1 MQATQKQVVATGQC
15 DTLKSDHCDRQCDKH
30 CDTHPSKRGK
40 IHDPRGLITWQTGI
54 STVTRQKRSTVTPK
68 PVTVVVTVV
77 GKYDEGLL
85 MSKQKIKAV
94 WLTVERV
101 AELKSCSIRTVW
113 RYIQREHLLTYK
125 EQVHIGSAKVNKT
138 FVLPDPELL
147 TLEMQDCNL
156 KGREPGEFIER
167 KVEVGERQINSA
179 LVYGYQAI
187 TPEEDGHEAV

>member
-30 CDTHPSKRGK
+30 CDTHPSERGK
-40 IHDPRGLITWQTGI
+40 IHYARGFITCHTEV
-54 STVTRQKRSTVTPK
+54 STVTRQKRSTVTHR

-77 GKYDEGLL
+77 GKYDEGLS

-94 WLTVERV
+94 WLTVERL
-101 AELKSCSIRTVW
+101 AELKGCSVRTVW
-113 RYIQREHLLTYK
+113 RFIQREHLLTYK
-125 EQVHIGSAKVNKT
+125 VQVHIGSAKVNKT

-147 TLEMQDCNL
+147 TLEMQDCNF
-156 KGREPGEFIER
+156 KGMEPGEFLER

-179 LVYGYQAI
+179 LVYGYQAV
-187 TPEEDGHEAV
+187 TTEEDGHEAV